1 MVAERFQQDSSLG
14 ALTLSE
20 IVRSPEW
27 ELVEAGMRVELQR
40 YIQQLTSLDSFDTR
54 LAQKST
60 ALSAKIQALKSL
72 ARHFYR
78 AAGLD
83 EKEAEQRLTGGSLSE

>member
-1 MVAERFQQDSSLG
+1 MVPAASQPDSLG
-14 ALTLSE
+14 ALTLAE

-27 ELVEAGMRVELQR
+27 ELVEREMRSQLQR
-40 YIQQLTSLDSFDTR
+40 YVSQITALDSFDTR

-60 ALSAKIQALKSL
+60 ALSAKIQAVKEL

-78 AAGLD
+78 QAGLD
-83 EKEAEQRLTGGSLSE
+83 EKEAEARLTGAALSG